1 MMLATPVIQMPT
13 ITAVKAVSFSN
24 PNQHPFLRPHLGGF
38 CLRKPKIPSTTRTTL
53 FCCKSQLQDFAP
65 LTSAAYGTLLSPAVS
80 LPVLMLHSAF
90 SLSFH
95 INSPVIN
102 IISHFSNWFQL
113 LNLGVKGRSLEASLE
128 LLLWHLYFTVRMQ
141 YLCALFVSIVQAYY
155 LMQSTETKAIGD
167 ALGFG
172 AAFLFSCVFGI
183 RLAATRKPI
192 PAGPLLGLSICALVV
207 FTSAYL
213 QDRL

>member
-1 MMLATPVIQMPT
+1 MLATPVIQMPT
-13 ITAVKAVSFSN
+13 ITAVKAVSLSN
-24 PNQHPFLRPHLGGF
+24 PNQHPFLRPHLVGF
-38 CLRKPKIPSTTRTTL
+38 CLRKPKIPSTTRTAL

-65 LTSAAYGTLLSPAVS
+65 LTSAAYGTLLFSGGLLAFTKSGSKGS
-80 LPVLMLHSAF
+80 LFGGLTGAALM
-90 SLSFH
+90 
-95 INSPVIN
+95 
-102 IISHFSNWFQL
+102 
-113 LNLGVKGRSLEASLE
+113 AS
-128 LLLWHLYFTVRMQ
+128 
-141 YLCALFVSIVQAYY
+141 AYY

-172 AAFLFSCVFGI
+172 SAFLFSCVFGI

>member
-1 MMLATPVIQMPT
+1 ME
-13 ITAVKAVSFSN
+13 
-24 PNQHPFLRPHLGGF
+24 PFF
-38 CLRKPKIPSTTRTTL
+38 
-53 FCCKSQLQDFAP
+53 
-65 LTSAAYGTLLSPAVS
+65 SPAVS

-102 IISHFSNWFQL
+102 IIPISTCFQL
-113 LNLGVKGRSLEASLE
+113 LNLGVKDRSLEASLE
-128 LLLWHLYFTVRMQ
+128 LLLWHLMQ

-172 AAFLFSCVFGI
+172 SAFLFSCVFGI

>member
-1 MMLATPVIQMPT
+1 MLTTPVIQMPT
-13 ITAVKAVSFSN
+13 ITAVKAVSLSN
-24 PNQHPFLRPHLGGF
+24 PNQHPFLRPHLVGF
-38 CLRKPKIPSTTRTTL
+38 CLRKPKIPSTTRTAL

-65 LTSAAYGTLLSPAVS
+65 LTSAAYGTLLFSGGLFAFTKSGSKGS
-80 LPVLMLHSAF
+80 LFGGLTGAALM
-90 SLSFH
+90 
-95 INSPVIN
+95 
-102 IISHFSNWFQL
+102 
-113 LNLGVKGRSLEASLE
+113 AS
-128 LLLWHLYFTVRMQ
+128 
-141 YLCALFVSIVQAYY
+141 AYY

-172 AAFLFSCVFGI
+172 SAFLFSCVFGI

>member
-1 MMLATPVIQMPT
+1 ME
-13 ITAVKAVSFSN
+13 
-24 PNQHPFLRPHLGGF
+24 PFF
-38 CLRKPKIPSTTRTTL
+38 
-53 FCCKSQLQDFAP
+53 
-65 LTSAAYGTLLSPAVS
+65 SPAVS
-80 LPVLMLHSAF
+80 LPVLMLDSAF

-102 IISHFSNWFQL
+102 IIPISNL
-113 LNLGVKGRSLEASLE
+113 LSVTKSGSKGSLFGGLTGAALMAS
-128 LLLWHLYFTVRMQ
+128 
-141 YLCALFVSIVQAYY
+141 AYY

-172 AAFLFSCVFGI
+172 SAFLFSCVFGI

>member
-1 MMLATPVIQMPT
+1 ME
-13 ITAVKAVSFSN
+13 
-24 PNQHPFLRPHLGGF
+24 PFF
-38 CLRKPKIPSTTRTTL
+38 
-53 FCCKSQLQDFAP
+53 
-65 LTSAAYGTLLSPAVS
+65 SPAVS

-102 IISHFSNWFQL
+102 IIPISNL
-113 LNLGVKGRSLEASLE
+113 LSVTKSGSKGSLFGGLTGAALMAS
-128 LLLWHLYFTVRMQ
+128 
-141 YLCALFVSIVQAYY
+141 AYY

-172 AAFLFSCVFGI
+172 SAFLFSCVFAYVVTTIGI

>member
-1 MMLATPVIQMPT
+1 MLTTPVIQMPT
-13 ITAVKAVSFSN
+13 ITAVKAVSLSN
-24 PNQHPFLRPHLGGF
+24 PNQHPFLRPHLVGF
-38 CLRKPKIPSTTRTTL
+38 CLRKPKIPSTTRTAL

-65 LTSAAYGTLLSPAVS
+65 LTSAAYGTLLFSGVTKSGSKGS
-80 LPVLMLHSAF
+80 LFGGLTGAALM
-90 SLSFH
+90 
-95 INSPVIN
+95 
-102 IISHFSNWFQL
+102 
-113 LNLGVKGRSLEASLE
+113 AS
-128 LLLWHLYFTVRMQ
+128 
-141 YLCALFVSIVQAYY
+141 AYY

-172 AAFLFSCVFGI
+172 SAFLFSCVFAYVVTTIGI

>member
-1 MMLATPVIQMPT
+1 MMLATPIIQMPT

-24 PNQHPFLRPHLGGF
+24 PNQQPFIRPHLVGF
-38 CLRKPKIPSTTRTTL
+38 CLRKPKLPSTTRATL
-53 FCCKSQLQDFAP
+53 FCCNSQLQDFAP
-65 LTSAAYGTLLSPAVS
+65 LTSAAYGTLLFSGGLFAFTKSGSKGS
-80 LPVLMLHSAF
+80 LFGSLTGAALM
-90 SLSFH
+90 
-95 INSPVIN
+95 
-102 IISHFSNWFQL
+102 
-113 LNLGVKGRSLEASLE
+113 AS
-128 LLLWHLYFTVRMQ
+128 
-141 YLCALFVSIVQAYY
+141 AYY

-172 AAFLFSCVFGI
+172 SAFLFSSVFAYVVTTIGI

>member
-13 ITAVKAVSFSN
+13 ISAVKAVFSSN
-24 PNQHPFLRPHLGGF
+24 PNQHPFLRPHLVGF

-53 FCCKSQLQDFAP
+53 FRCKSQLQDFAP
-65 LTSAAYGTLLSPAVS
+65 LTSAAYGTLLFSGGLFAFTKSGSKGS
-80 LPVLMLHSAF
+80 LFGGLTGAALM
-90 SLSFH
+90 
-95 INSPVIN
+95 
-102 IISHFSNWFQL
+102 
-113 LNLGVKGRSLEASLE
+113 AS
-128 LLLWHLYFTVRMQ
+128 
-141 YLCALFVSIVQAYY
+141 AYY

>member
-13 ITAVKAVSFSN
+13 ISAVKAVFSSN
-24 PNQHPFLRPHLGGF
+24 PNQHPFLRPHLVGF

-53 FCCKSQLQDFAP
+53 FRCKSQLQDFAP
-65 LTSAAYGTLLSPAVS
+65 LTSAAYGTLLFSGVTKSGSKGS
-80 LPVLMLHSAF
+80 LFGGLTGAALM
-90 SLSFH
+90 
-95 INSPVIN
+95 
-102 IISHFSNWFQL
+102 
-113 LNLGVKGRSLEASLE
+113 AS
-128 LLLWHLYFTVRMQ
+128 
-141 YLCALFVSIVQAYY
+141 AYY

>member
-1 MMLATPVIQMPT
+1 MLATPVIQMPT
-13 ITAVKAVSFSN
+13 ITAVKAVSLSN
-24 PNQHPFLRPHLGGF
+24 PNQHPFLRPHLVGF
-38 CLRKPKIPSTTRTTL
+38 CLRKPKIPSTTRTAL

-65 LTSAAYGTLLSPAVS
+65 LTSAAYGTLLFSGGLFAFTKSGSKGS
-80 LPVLMLHSAF
+80 LFGGLTGAALM
-90 SLSFH
+90 
-95 INSPVIN
+95 
-102 IISHFSNWFQL
+102 
-113 LNLGVKGRSLEASLE
+113 AS
-128 LLLWHLYFTVRMQ
+128 
-141 YLCALFVSIVQAYY
+141 
-155 LMQSTETKAIGD
+155 STETKAIGD

-172 AAFLFSCVFGI
+172 SAFLFSCVFGI

>member
-1 MMLATPVIQMPT
+1 MLATPVIQMPT
-13 ITAVKAVSFSN
+13 ITAVKAVSLSN
-24 PNQHPFLRPHLGGF
+24 PNQHPFLRPHLVGF
-38 CLRKPKIPSTTRTTL
+38 CLRKPKIPSTTRTAL

-65 LTSAAYGTLLSPAVS
+65 LTSAAYGTLLFSGVTKSGSKGS
-80 LPVLMLHSAF
+80 LFGGLTGAALM
-90 SLSFH
+90 
-95 INSPVIN
+95 
-102 IISHFSNWFQL
+102 
-113 LNLGVKGRSLEASLE
+113 AS
-128 LLLWHLYFTVRMQ
+128 
-141 YLCALFVSIVQAYY
+141 AYY

-172 AAFLFSCVFGI
+172 SAFLFSCVFAYVVTTIGI

>member
-1 MMLATPVIQMPT
+1 MA
-13 ITAVKAVSFSN
+13 S
-24 PNQHPFLRPHLGGF
+24 
-38 CLRKPKIPSTTRTTL
+38 
-53 FCCKSQLQDFAP
+53 
-65 LTSAAYGTLLSPAVS
+65 LTSGMHGKMDPTVT
-80 LPVLMLHSAF
+80 V
-90 SLSFH
+90 FH
-95 INSPVIN
+95 YYEFNNVN
-102 IISHFSNWFQL
+102 MV
-113 LNLGVKGRSLEASLE
+113 G
-128 LLLWHLYFTVRMQ
+128 
-141 YLCALFVSIVQAYY
+141 AYY

-172 AAFLFSCVFGI
+172 SAFLFSCVFAYVVTTIGI